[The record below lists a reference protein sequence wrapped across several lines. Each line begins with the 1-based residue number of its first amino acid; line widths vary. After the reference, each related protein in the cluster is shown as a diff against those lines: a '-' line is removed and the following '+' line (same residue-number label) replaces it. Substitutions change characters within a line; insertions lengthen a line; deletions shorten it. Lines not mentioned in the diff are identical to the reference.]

1 MEEEKIKRKLKH
13 LIKNIETELINITW
27 EAAIK
32 QELPETEVLEDIA
45 AETNEDVTTYS
56 SNMVLED
63 EGNQR
68 TDEELD
74 KHRKYELNA
83 VILEEEKKCK
93 DSVSNVLTPDDVSFE
108 LNRFESFPRQTGSSS
123 SSASSQSSFVIVEPE
138 SSVSEKFE
146 FGDLKEES
154 NPSLKVFT
162 ITDNKMVSRDT
173 VDKKQS
179 DTVAKYFDISEN
191 TGQEQDSSL
200 LIKNEIKDLRRTLGK
215 CFSYL
220 GKLETIALK
229 RNKLHLEESNTFSK
243 SDENDDVKIVMI
255 RKRGNNSDLT
265 LSSSHTFK
273 NNISTYANNKK
284 SLQEWLVHFN
294 SYRNGYMEF
303 SNRER
308 YAYDRCNGRC
318 FDSNSFVFEWGLDTY
333 VINDDG
339 NCSIQTSKSD
349 VTENRLLNS
358 LVASPGEM
366 DMVEKDWSE
375 EYYSKNNKKSNLNKT
390 KVAKNNAF
398 KSCVP
403 SFTNIG
409 EKKKLWEYYR
419 NINLYHHQ
427 QKISDLTNSIAEKN
441 QSSDEASLKKH
452 IAVQKE
458 IIERLC
464 RERNEV
470 VTKLERISDLID
482 EIEKQRIIKKRR
494 QDKEFGLI
502 CLLLFVYLLVV
513 SLNLQMLNNELHP
526 N

>member
-1 MEEEKIKRKLKH
+1 MEEEKIKRKLTH
-13 LIKNIETELINITW
+13 LIKIIETELINITW
-27 EAAIK
+27 PAAIK

-45 AETNEDVTTYS
+45 AETNENVTTYS

-63 EGNQR
+63 EANQR

-74 KHRKYELNA
+74 KHRKCELNT

-93 DSVSNVLTPDDVSFE
+93 DSVSNVLTPGDVSFE

-123 SSASSQSSFVIVEPE
+123 SSASSQSSFVIVEP
-138 SSVSEKFE
+138 VSYVNEKFE

-154 NPSLKVFT
+154 NLILKEFT
-162 ITDNKMVSRDT
+162 ITDNKMISQDT
-173 VDKKQS
+173 VDKKRS
-179 DTVAKYFDISEN
+179 DTVAKHFDISEN
-191 TGQEQDSSL
+191 TGREQDSSL
-200 LIKNEIKDLRRTLGK
+200 LIRDEIKDLRRTLGK

-229 RNKLHLEESNTFSK
+229 RDKLHLEESNKFSK
-243 SDENDDVKIVMI
+243 SDENDVKIAII
-255 RKRGNNSDLT
+255 RKKGNNSDLM
-265 LSSSHTFK
+265 LSSSHTLK
-273 NNISTYANNKK
+273 SNVSTYANNKK

-294 SYRNGYMEF
+294 SYNGNMEF
-303 SNRER
+303 PNRER

-318 FDSNSFVFEWGLDTY
+318 FDYNSFVFEWGLDTY
-333 VINDDG
+333 VIKGDG
-339 NCSIQTSKSD
+339 NCSIQKSKSD
-349 VTENRLLNS
+349 VTENHLLNR
-358 LVASPGEM
+358 LVASPGET
-366 DMVEKDWSE
+366 DMVEKDRSE

-390 KVAKNNAF
+390 KVTKNNAF

-409 EKKKLWEYYR
+409 EKKRLWEYYR

-427 QKISDLTNSIAEKN
+427 QNISDLTNSIAAKN
-441 QSSDEASLKKH
+441 QLSDEASPKKH
-452 IAVQKE
+452 DEAQKE

-482 EIEKQRIIKKRR
+482 ETEKQRIIKKRR

-502 CLLLFVYLLVV
+502 CLILLFVYMLVICCFCFT
-513 SLNLQMLNNELHP
+513 EFP
-526 N
+526 NVD